1 MQGLDLGRRGFG
13 LVLLGGL
20 AACSKPSVQTTQ
32 AYMGGRLPR
41 PERVLVEAFAVTPDE
56 VKLDQGVAARMQRAN
71 SDVPLSVQQMQ
82 VAREAQSTLADTMVR
97 KLMDYGLPSAR
108 VWGEQLP
115 PAGRYLLVQGQI
127 VAVDQ
132 GNRTR
137 RTLVGFGAGK
147 SEIAAD
153 MQLYFAEGERRP
165 VFLTAYDGSDGS
177 GRGPGMAE
185 TMGVGGAAG
194 NLLASTAI
202 GSALH
207 LGTESRRA
215 NSQSEATR
223 LGEILAKQVA
233 MFAVSQGWL
242 PPNAVS

>member
-1 MQGLDLGRRGFG
+1 MQDLGRRGFG

-20 AACSKPSVQTTQ
+20 AGCSKPSVQATE

-41 PERVLVEAFAVTPDE
+41 PDRVLVEAFAVTPEE
-56 VKLDQGVAARMQRAN
+56 VKLDQGVAARMQRAS

-82 VAREAQSTLADTMVR
+82 VAREAQSTLADTVVK
-97 KLMDYGLPSAR
+97 KLVDYGLPAAR

-115 PAGRYLLVQGQI
+115 LAGRYLLVQGQI

-147 SEIAAD
+147 SDVAAD
-153 MQLYFAEGERRP
+153 MQLYFAEGRTRP
-165 VFLTAYDGSDGS
+165 RFLTAYDGTDGS

-207 LGTESRRA
+207 LGGESRRA
-215 NSQSEATR
+215 NSQSEAQR
-223 LGEILAKQVA
+223 LGEALAKEVA
-233 MFAVSQGWL
+233 QFAISQGWL
-242 PPNAVS
+242 PPNVIS

>member
-1 MQGLDLGRRGFG
+1 G
-13 LVLLGGL
+13 
-20 AACSKPSVQTTQ
+20 A
-32 AYMGGRLPR
+32 RLPR
-41 PERVLVEAFAVTPDE
+41 PDRVLVEAFAVTPEE
-56 VKLDQGVAARMQRAN
+56 VKLDQGVAARVQRAS
-71 SDVPLSVQQMQ
+71 SDVPLSTQQMQ
-82 VAREAQSTLADTMVR
+82 VARQAQSDMADAMVA
-97 KLMDYGLPSAR
+97 KLIDYGLPSAR

-115 PAGRYLLVQGQI
+115 PSGRYLVVQGQI
-127 VAVDQ
+127 VSVDQ

-147 SEIAAD
+147 SEISAD
-153 MQLYFAEGERRP
+153 MQLYMAEGRERPR
-165 VFLTAYDGSDGS
+165 FLTAYNGSDGS
-177 GRGPGMAE
+177 GRAPGMAE

-215 NSQSEATR
+215 NTQSEAQR
-223 LGEILAKQVA
+223 LGQALAKQVA
-233 MFAVSQGWL
+233 QFAVSQGWL